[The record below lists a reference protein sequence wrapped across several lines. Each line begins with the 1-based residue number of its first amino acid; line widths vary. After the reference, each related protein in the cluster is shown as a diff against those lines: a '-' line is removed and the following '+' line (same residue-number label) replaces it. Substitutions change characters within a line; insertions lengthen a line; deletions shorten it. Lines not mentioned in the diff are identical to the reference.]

1 MWAMAGVRAQEIVLD
16 KAERKELEHRAACYT
31 RPHREVLRAKLVLL
45 AAEGCS
51 NAEIGERLQ
60 MSAKAVGRW
69 RRRFH
74 ERRLEGLRDE
84 ARPGRPRRFPPSAD
98 RRGQGG
104 RVRAAERGRPA
115 LAPLN
120 G

>member
-1 MWAMAGVRAQEIVLD
+1 MAGVRAQEIVLEE
-16 KAERKELEHRAACYT
+16 AERKELEHQAACYT

-45 AAEGCS
+45 AAEGHS
-51 NAEIGERLQ
+51 NTQIGERLG
-60 MSAKAVGRW
+60 MSSKAVGRW

-74 ERRLEGLRDE
+74 EQRLEGLADE
-84 ARPGRPRRFPPSAD
+84 ARSGRPRRFPPSAD

-104 RVRAAERGRPA
+104 RVRTAERGRPA
-115 LAPLN
+115 LASLN

>member
-1 MWAMAGVRAQEIVLD
+1 MPGPSAQEIVLEE
-16 KAERKELEHRAACYT
+16 AERKELVHRAACYT

-51 NAEIGERLQ
+51 NAEIGERLG
-60 MSAKAVGRW
+60 MSTKSVGRW

-74 ERRLEGLRDE
+74 EHRLEGLADE
-84 ARPGRPRRFPPSAD
+84 ARSGRPRRFPPSAD

-104 RVRAAERGRPA
+104 RVRAAERGRSA
-115 LAPLN
+115 LASLN

>member
-1 MWAMAGVRAQEIVLD
+1 MPGPSAQEIVLEE
-16 KAERKELEHRAACYT
+16 AERTELVHRAACYT

-51 NAEIGERLQ
+51 NAEIGERLGI
-60 MSAKAVGRW
+60 STKAVGRW

-74 ERRLEGLRDE
+74 EKRLDGLADE
-84 ARPGRPRRFPPSAD
+84 ARSGRPRRFPPSAD

-104 RVRAAERGRPA
+104 RVRTAGSGMPA
-115 LAPLN
+115 VASLD

>member
-1 MWAMAGVRAQEIVLD
+1 MRGPSAQEIVLEE
-16 KAERKELEHRAACYT
+16 AERRELVHRAACYT

-45 AAEGCS
+45 AADGCP
-51 NAEIGERLQ
+51 NAEIAERLG

-69 RRRFH
+69 RGRFQEH
-74 ERRLEGLRDE
+74 RLEGLADH
-84 ARPGRPRRFPPSAD
+84 ARSGRPRRFPPSAD

-104 RVRAAERGRPA
+104 RVRAAERGRSA
-115 LAPLN
+115 LAPVN